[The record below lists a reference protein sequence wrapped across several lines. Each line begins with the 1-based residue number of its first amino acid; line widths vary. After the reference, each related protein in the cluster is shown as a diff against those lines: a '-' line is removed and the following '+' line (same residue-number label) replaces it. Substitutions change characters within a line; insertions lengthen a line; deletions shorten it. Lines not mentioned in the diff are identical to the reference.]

1 MNATTT
7 TQPVARFSRT
17 RAERVGLTLEQDQ
30 LTYEQI
36 LQVGRVLHVIQASA
50 ERENAAGVEYPTA
63 VSLLDSPRLRR
74 ALDSLGEW
82 DTVLAHEK
90 ISIRS
95 VDLNDSTM
103 VNLDVYMDEAG
114 SALAWQH
121 NRLAFEPIA
130 FGSNL
135 VASVALTNEAREG
148 EKFRDWSASVTFK
161 EGGELVTMKFTSD
174 VSQLPQSLQ
183 RLYPEAKEVHR
194 CNYSAFEQGPARDV
208 TPAVYM
214 FSVDS
219 VTPSILE
226 VNF

>member
-1 MNATTT
+1 MTATTN
-7 TQPVARFSRT
+7 TQPIARFSRT

-36 LQVGRVLHVIQASA
+36 LQVGRVLHVVQASA
-50 ERENAAGVEYPTA
+50 EKENAAGVEYPTA

-74 ALDSLGEW
+74 ALKSLGDLEA
-82 DTVLAHEK
+82 VGAHEK
-90 ISIRS
+90 ISIHS

-103 VNLDVYMDEAG
+103 INLDVYLDVSG
-114 SALAWQH
+114 SAATILG
-121 NRLAFEPIA
+121 NRLAYEPIA

-135 VASVALTNEAREG
+135 VTGVSLTYEGSDWNAAVSV
-148 EKFRDWSASVTFK
+148 K
-161 EGGELVTMKFTSD
+161 EGGELVSMKFSSD
-174 VSQLPQSLQ
+174 VGQLPQSLQ

-194 CNYSAFEQGPARDV
+194 CNYNAFEQGPARDV